1 MSNTKTILPAPQWVE
16 LYTEL
21 SEYILER
28 ASLDAIYNDDGSMT
42 PDKQEE
48 FIEIADDVEAIMSDA
63 GLMKENQ
70 GFIRGDECE

>member
-1 MSNTKTILPAPQWVE
+1 MSDTKTILPAPQWVE

-70 GFIRGDECE
+70 GFIRGDEC

>member
-48 FIEIADDVEAIMSDA
+48 FIEIADDVEAIMSFV
-63 GLMKENQ
+63 GLMKEHD
-70 GFIRGDECE
+70 GFIRGDEC

>member
-48 FIEIADDVEAIMSDA
+48 FIEIADEVEAIMSDA

-70 GFIRGDECE
+70 GFIRGDEC

>member
-1 MSNTKTILPAPQWVE
+1 MSDTKTILSAPQWVE

-70 GFIRGDECE
+70 GFIRGDEC

>member
-1 MSNTKTILPAPQWVE
+1 MSNTKTILPAQQWVE

-63 GLMKENQ
+63 GLMKEHD
-70 GFIRGDECE
+70 GSIRGDEC